1 MGNDPRWRNLTC
13 FDRFPLPALG
23 ADSAQC
29 IRSLSEQIDAHRKRQ
44 QAAHPGLTLTGLYN
58 VIEKLRL
65 GEVLTAKDRAIHEMG
80 LASVLRELHDD
91 LDAAVFAAYGW
102 SDLAAVLVG
111 RPGATTPLPDKP
123 ADQAEAE
130 EELLTRLV
138 ALNAE
143 RAAEEARGLVRWL
156 RPEFQNSA
164 QARAPVQAEIDTE
177 PEETAAAVVA
187 VSTQKRPWPTSL
199 PDQVRTV
206 AEVLAQAK
214 QPLTVDEL
222 AARFTGRG
230 PWKKRL
236 PQVLETL
243 EAVGRLRRTEAG
255 AYLAT

>member
-1 MGNDPRWRNLTC
+1 ML
-13 FDRFPLPALG
+13 
-23 ADSAQC
+23 
-29 IRSLSEQIDAHRKRQ
+29 
-44 QAAHPGLTLTGLYN
+44 
-58 VIEKLRL
+58 EKLRSA
-65 GEVLTAKDRAIHEMG
+65 EPLTAKERTIHEMG
-80 LASVLRELHDD
+80 LASVLRELHDE

-156 RPEFQNSA
+156 RPEFQNPA
-164 QARAPVQAEIDTE
+164 QARAPVQAEIDIE

-187 VSTQKRPWPTSL
+187 ISTQKRPWPTSL
-199 PDQVRTV
+199 PDQVRAV

-214 QPLTVDEL
+214 QPLTVDDL

-236 PQVLETL
+236 PQVMETL